1 MARQVLLSSLLVLS
15 ALAVAQEEGATE
27 LSRRELARLEAGIE
41 RAKEAVA
48 DLDLTRQTQLREV
61 EQQEQQILEIQRRVA
76 SLAVES
82 GNSGQSLR
90 SLGAERER
98 LETEQKSQQ
107 RWLTQYVLGAWRNGS
122 GEFFKLLLGQPDT
135 AGSARMLRYYRYF
148 AAARQS
154 RLDSHQQLLA
164 ELAATRTRIEE
175 MSGTLGRQQ
184 EELLAQE
191 EVLREQQSKR
201 KALLT
206 QVEEQ
211 LQREGRQLNN
221 LEQQRIER
229 QLLLEELRQA
239 QAVAQ
244 SLQFAAARGKLP
256 WPVSGTL
263 TARFGE
269 RHELGDL
276 TYQGITIAAPQGT
289 VVKAVHAGR
298 VVFADWFSN
307 SGLLLIIDHGNGF
320 MTLYAHNQELL
331 QKAGASVAAGAAIAK
346 VGDTGGRQQ
355 SGLYFEIRHEGAAE
369 NPVSWLKPAP

>member
-48 DLDLTRQTQLREV
+48 DLDLTRQAQLREV

-82 GNSGQSLR
+82 GNSGQTLR

-184 EELLAQE
+184 EEVLAQE

-276 TYQGITIAAPQGT
+276 TYQGITIA
-289 VVKAVHAGR
+289 
-298 VVFADWFSN
+298 
-307 SGLLLIIDHGNGF
+307 
-320 MTLYAHNQELL
+320 
-331 QKAGASVAAGAAIAK
+331 
-346 VGDTGGRQQ
+346 
-355 SGLYFEIRHEGAAE
+355 
-369 NPVSWLKPAP
+369 